1 MRRLL
6 TFILCIACFIIPLNH
21 SSVFASPVS
30 LPPHV
35 PVEGAYYV
43 VDVGTGMVLYSQE
56 EDVPLA
62 VAQLTQWMTL
72 LLLMEALDEEELQPT
87 DLTNVSEYA
96 AALSDHLGKPLLK
109 EGEEVTIEALWNL
122 ATVLQ
127 NPGAWIALVEHW
139 KGSEE
144 AFVELMNERAEKMKL
159 EHTRF
164 VNATGLKN
172 SELHGHHPKGTGA
185 DDESLSTVRGIG
197 QVMYAVMKRD
207 PSVLEGMRRPSIVWK
222 KTTYVNV
229 NEMLE
234 GRPYAH
240 DYVSSAWYGSSALAG
255 QTMALTAQKGKRHVL
270 IVAKMSP
277 ENNPYELA
285 HQRLGDWVDW
295 AFSTFKEVE
304 LVGKH
309 EPVVSLEHLPV
320 NRGKKKDVAV
330 VTKEAITALVLADS
344 TSPPHPTFEP
354 TMDVPLQA
362 PFKKGE
368 AVGTVI
374 LQPELS
380 YGFINE
386 QALETTL
393 IATEDVPL
401 ASLFTRGGE
410 GFLDF
415 WKEWWQSIDRLYH

>member
-1 MRRLL
+1 MKRLL
-6 TFILCIACFIIPLNH
+6 TFILCVTCFTASLNV
-21 SSVFASPVS
+21 SPAVAAPVS

-72 LLLMEALDEEELQPT
+72 LLLTEALEEELQPT
-87 DLTNVSEYA
+87 DVTKVSSYA

-109 EGEEVTIEALWNL
+109 EGEEVTVEALWNL

-144 AFVELMNERAEKMKL
+144 AFVQLMNERARDMKL

-172 SELHGHHPKGTGA
+172 SQLHGYHPKDTGA
-185 DDESLSTVRGIG
+185 DDESLSTVRGMG
-197 QVMYAVMKRD
+197 QVIYEVMKRD
-207 PSVLEGMRRPSIVWK
+207 PAVLEGMRRPSIVWK

-255 QTMALTAQKGKRHVL
+255 QTMALTAQKGKRHLL

-277 ENNPYELA
+277 EKNPYELA
-285 HQRLGDWVDW
+285 HQRLADWVDW
-295 AFSTFKEVE
+295 AFSAFKEVE
-304 LVGKH
+304 LVGKQ
-309 EPVVSLEHLPV
+309 EPIVSSERLPV
-320 NRGKKKDVAV
+320 ARGKKKDVAV
-330 VTKEAITALVLADS
+330 VTKEAVTALVLADS
-344 TSPPHPTFEP
+344 VSSPNPIFKQM
-354 TMDVPLQA
+354 MDLPLQA
-362 PFKKGE
+362 PFKKGD

-386 QALETTL
+386 KALETTL
-393 IATEDVPL
+393 IAAEDVPL
-401 ASLFTRGGE
+401 ASLFARGGT
-410 GFLDF
+410 GFLQF
-415 WKEWWQSIDRLYH
+415 WKEWWQSIDRIYN